1 MIGSAHRP
9 DTSRPS
15 MRTTG
20 RAPAPATVSAPQV
33 NTHTASTASNT
44 VAIRSTGWARST
56 GTYTPPALTTAHHA
70 TTNSTHRSIATP
82 TARSG
87 PTPASISTR
96 ANRVDHSSSSRYDTS
111 RAPSTTATAS
121 GSAATAAANN
131 CGATPTGAATPAP
144 DHPDS
149 TRSRSPRSSNDTSPT
164 TTDASATTAS
174 ITRPNQLTNRSMVA
188 RSNKSV
194 AYDTTPAAIGAPGSS
209 VGTSLSWKSRSNL
222 AVRVDTASGSTL
234 TPSRRHLGAHIVLED
249 HGHLKQR
256 MMRRGAHRVELL
268 DQQLERHILVAVG
281 IQRLLTHPLKHIA
294 EPVRRIDTHPQHP
307 RVDEEPDQIIE
318 RLHPTARR
326 SACPSPRPH
335 RPRPGATPPP

>member
-1 MIGSAHRP
+1 M
-9 DTSRPS
+9 
-15 MRTTG
+15 
-20 RAPAPATVSAPQV
+20 
-33 NTHTASTASNT
+33 
-44 VAIRSTGWARST
+44 AIRSTGWARST

-111 RAPSTTATAS
+111 RAPSMTATAS

-131 CGATPTGAATPAP
+131 CGATPTGAPTPAP

-174 ITRPNQLTNRSMVA
+174 ITRPNQVTNRSMVA

-194 AYDTTPAAIGAPGSS
+194 AYDTTPAAIGAAGSS

-222 AVRVDTASGSTL
+222 AVRVTAASGSTL
-234 TPSRRHLGAHIVLED
+234 TPS
-249 HGHLKQR
+249 
-256 MMRRGAHRVELL
+256 
-268 DQQLERHILVAVG
+268 
-281 IQRLLTHPLKHIA
+281 
-294 EPVRRIDTHPQHP
+294 
-307 RVDEEPDQIIE
+307 
-318 RLHPTARR
+318 
-326 SACPSPRPH
+326 SATSGR
-335 RPRPGATPPP
+335 TLFWKTMST